1 MDNHPHMVMIP
12 HKADI
17 FTKLSRR
24 VLAPTKTAIFNA
36 IWKNTVLTITHGI
49 RAENAKGYNL
59 TVSNSYEGKYV
70 DYVDVIGDKKGGT
83 TTYMLW
89 RQPRKWSDVFNI
101 IKALNVTIKVIL
113 VYRNPYDIVA
123 STVLLAHYSKSN
135 FAIIKK
141 ANITSIDL
149 RPGQVNGWINNY
161 FAYLKAIIKAK
172 KTYNLDMIEIHGKD
186 LISRPRDT
194 LLKLC
199 NDLGVACSNKYLEV
213 CSNKIYKSESRTR
226 HLIKWTDGNLKL
238 MKQYIGKYSSL
249 KDYSYDSL

>member
-1 MDNHPHMVMIP
+1 M
-12 HKADI
+12 
-17 FTKLSRR
+17 
-24 VLAPTKTAIFNA
+24 AI
-36 IWKNTVLTITHGI
+36 V
-49 RAENAKGYNL
+49 
-59 TVSNSYEGKYV
+59 
-70 DYVDVIGDKKGGT
+70 
-83 TTYMLW
+83 
-89 RQPRKWSDVFNI
+89 P
-101 IKALNVTIKVIL
+101 
-113 VYRNPYDIVA
+113 
-123 STVLLAHYSKSN
+123 
-135 FAIIKK
+135 
-141 ANITSIDL
+141 

-172 KTYNLDMIEIHGKD
+172 KTYNLDVIEIHGKD
-186 LISRPRDT
+186 LISHPRDT